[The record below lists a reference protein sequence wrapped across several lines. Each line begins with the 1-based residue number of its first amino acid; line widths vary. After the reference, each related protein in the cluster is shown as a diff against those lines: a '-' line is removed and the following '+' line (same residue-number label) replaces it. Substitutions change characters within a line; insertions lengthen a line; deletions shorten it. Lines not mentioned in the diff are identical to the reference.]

1 MASWEFPGADPIDL
15 DINLPSGSIAITA
28 EPTEATTVSLM
39 ASRPGRGAEEAIA
52 QIRVEYRDGRLEIFG
67 PKQGLRRGGHALDLT
82 VKVPAGSRC
91 AVRTAS
97 ADVACVGELASLD
110 ARTASGDVTAA
121 LVSGP
126 ARVVTASGDVWLEE
140 VTGEVAAN
148 TASGDLRLLRA
159 GADVNATTA
168 SGNVRIGSCS
178 GSANA
183 RTVSGD
189 VRIASIARGRTDL
202 NCVSGDVTIGVVP
215 GASVYLDIF
224 SLSGRVSSELGP
236 ADGEG
241 EAELHVK
248 CRSISGDVQ
257 VTRAVP
263 AQAG

>member
-1 MASWEFPGADPIDL
+1 
-15 DINLPSGSIAITA
+15 
-28 EPTEATTVSLM
+28 
-39 ASRPGRGAEEAIA
+39 
-52 QIRVEYRDGRLEIFG
+52 
-67 PKQGLRRGGHALDLT
+67 
-82 VKVPAGSRC
+82 
-91 AVRTAS
+91 VRTAS
-97 ADVACVGELASLD
+97 ADISGIGELASLD

-159 GADVNATTA
+159 GGDVTVTTA
-168 SGNVRIGSCS
+168 SGNVRIGSCG

-189 VRIASIARGRTDL
+189 VRIDGIGSGRPEL
-202 NCVSGDVTIGVVP
+202 NSVSGDVTIGVVP

-236 ADGEG
+236 ADRDG

-248 CRSISGDVQ
+248 CRSISGDVR

-263 AQAG
+263 AQPG